1 VSTDAGR
8 AVLRAVFWSSAE
20 DPDLISV
27 RRRLTDPVISAGTQ
41 AITQAMPG
49 TSPARACALA
59 RALVTMNVH
68 CLLELRSDTTDAD
81 LDDLVDTLS
90 MIWERAIL
98 PDE

>member
-1 VSTDAGR
+1 MHG

-49 TSPARACALA
+49 TSPARAYALA
-59 RALVTMNVH
+59 HALVTMNVH
-68 CLLELRSDTTDAD
+68 CLLELRPDTTDAD

-98 PDE
+98 PHA